1 MSVPVCADCEH
12 LMSYLYR
19 KRYTKFCC
27 GHKEINNVILNNF
40 IGETIYALPEYVYGP
55 TIKTSPK
62 WCPLRS
68 GGKRN
73 AAKIDGIEQLT
84 GQLDMFGG

>member
-1 MSVPVCADCEH
+1 MSIPVCANCEH
-12 LMSYLYR
+12 LMSYLHR

-27 GHKEINNVILNNF
+27 GHKAINEVVSNNS
-40 IGETIYALPEYVYGP
+40 IGATIYALPEYVGGP

-68 GGKRN
+68 GGR
-73 AAKIDGIEQLT
+73 ESR
-84 GQLDMFGG
+84 